1 MKNYFLIYIII
12 FLAVFQLAQQAQK
25 VTDLSKFDE
34 KLKLI
39 SSSPF
44 SKQRVKYIY
53 FFLNRKKV
61 KNVQYFSNMLEDF
74 LLTLNIRGTVYVIE
88 DQVLIAIVNMDA
100 EVNTEFLMKHFDG
113 AFRDVKVR
121 YPA

>member
-1 MKNYFLIYIII
+1 MKGFLISIL
-12 FLAVFQLAQQAQK
+12 FLLSIFQLTQQAQK
-25 VTDLSKFDE
+25 VTDLAQFDE

-39 SSSPF
+39 ASSPF
-44 SKQRVKYIY
+44 SKQRVKYVY

-88 DQVLIAIVNMDA
+88 DKVLIAIVNMDA
-100 EVNTEFLMKHFDG
+100 EVDTKFLMEHFEG
-113 AFRDVKVR
+113 AFNDVRVR